1 MAVGG
6 PDWGRLWAIFVI
18 GKAQSPGQDKGCG
31 LPLLRQANF
40 GRIVL
45 RNGGHSGD
53 HRGMGPSAAPPKLK
67 GFARFERGGEGGF
80 PEPPFLRL
88 ELDVHGQYRH
98 RMPEQEDRLRVLIL
112 VLSLLA
118 LAGTAQADPL
128 RQTKAP
134 FEDKFR
140 QLEGEDWPTPT
151 DYRNAAGSPGYRYWQ
166 QKVDYRI
173 EARLD
178 EAARTI
184 SGKGE
189 VRYVNNSPDEM
200 RYLWLLLD
208 QNRFKRDSLSE
219 RSSTVAGG
227 GKISFTAIRRAK
239 RFQDWEGGFSNL
251 KILGADGKPLRFT
264 VVDSLMRI
272 DLPTPLK
279 AGEATSF
286 QMEWTFP
293 MVETRVVGGRGGY
306 ECFTKPG
313 EDGNCLFLASQW
325 FPRLA
330 VYSDYEG
337 WHNKAFLGSGEFTL
351 EFGDYDVSLTV
362 PNDHV
367 VSSTGVLQN
376 AETVLSPA
384 QRDRLE
390 QSRTAS
396 QPVYVVTPAE
406 AAQAEKGKPTGVK
419 TWRFQA
425 RNVRDFAFA
434 TSRKFIW
441 DSIGVKQDYPDNPL
455 VMAMSFYPKEA
466 RPLWDAYSTKA
477 IAHTIRVYGD
487 FAFPYPYP
495 VAQSV
500 NGPVGGMEYPM
511 ITFNGPRPLK
521 DRKTGELTYTER
533 AKTGLIG
540 VVIHEV
546 GHIWFPMIV
555 NSDERQWT
563 WMDEG
568 LNTFLQFQAEQRWDE
583 KFPSRRGDPKDIVEY
598 MISRD
603 QVPIM
608 VQSDSLLQFGS
619 NSYAKP
625 ATALVVLRE
634 TVLGRELFDYAF
646 KEYAR
651 RWRFKRPTPYDFFRT
666 MEEASGVDLDW
677 FWRGWFYSTDHVDIS
692 LDRIVQ
698 ARIDSGDPETEKGL
712 KRELAKDDP
721 QSLTDLGNTAPT
733 VVELDPTV
741 RDFYNQT
748 DEYTVTDAERRKA
761 REARERLSPEEAAA
775 LRVKDNF
782 YHFTFRNVG
791 GLVMP
796 VILKLDF
803 TDGSTETIRIPAEV
817 WRRNPV
823 QVTWQ
828 YVTART
834 LKSATVDPRWETADA
849 DLSNN
854 VFPRAITP
862 ATLKPEADEEA
873 PNRMKDMGLTVGPD
887 GLATRP
893 AKKDPVP

>member
-1 MAVGG
+1 M
-6 PDWGRLWAIFVI
+6 
-18 GKAQSPGQDKGCG
+18 
-31 LPLLRQANF
+31 
-40 GRIVL
+40 
-45 RNGGHSGD
+45 
-53 HRGMGPSAAPPKLK
+53 
-67 GFARFERGGEGGF
+67 
-80 PEPPFLRL
+80 
-88 ELDVHGQYRH
+88 
-98 RMPEQEDRLRVLIL
+98 RVLVL

-118 LAGTAQADPL
+118 ISGTAKADPV

-134 FEDKFR
+134 FEDSFR

-173 EARLD
+173 EAGLN
-178 EAARTI
+178 EAARSIT
-184 SGKGE
+184 GKAE
-189 VRYVNNSPDEM
+189 VRYANNSPDEM

-219 RSSTVAGG
+219 RSTTVSGG

-239 RFQDWEGGFSNL
+239 RMQGWEGGFSGL
-251 KILGADGKPLRFT
+251 KVTDSEGRPLRFT

-272 DLPTPLK
+272 DLPWPLK
-279 AGEATSF
+279 SGEAMTF
-286 QMEWTFP
+286 RMEWSFP
-293 MVETRVVGGRGGY
+293 LVETRVLGGRGGY
-306 ECFTKPG
+306 ECFTKPD

-362 PNDHV
+362 PDDHV

-376 AETVLSPA
+376 PGEVLTA
-384 QRDRLE
+384 VQRERLE
-390 QSRTAS
+390 RSRTAS

-406 AAQAEKGKPTGVK
+406 AAAAEKGKPAGLK
-419 TWRFQA
+419 TWRFKA
-425 RNVRDFAFA
+425 DNVRDFAFA
-434 TSRKFIW
+434 SSRKFIW
-441 DSIGVKQDYPDNPL
+441 DSVGVKQDDADNPL

-477 IAHTIRVYGD
+477 IAHTIKVYGD
-487 FAFPYPYP
+487 FSFPYPYP

-511 ITFNGPRPLK
+511 ITFNGPRPIK

-533 AKTGLIG
+533 GKAGLIG
-540 VVIHEV
+540 VIIHEV
-546 GHIWFPMIV
+546 GHIWFPMTV

-568 LNTFLQFQAEQRWDE
+568 LNTFLQFQAEQQWDE
-583 KFPSRRGDPKDIVEY
+583 KFPSRRGDPKEIVEY
-598 MISRD
+598 MVSRD

-634 TVLGRELFDYAF
+634 TVLGRELFDFAF

-698 ARIDSGDPETEKGL
+698 ARIDSGDPEKEKAL
-712 KRELAKDDP
+712 KRELSKEDP
-721 QSLTDLGNTAPT
+721 QSLTDMGNTAPT
-733 VVELDPTV
+733 VVETDPSV

-748 DEYTVTDAERRKA
+748 DEFTVTEAERRKS
-761 REARERLSPEEAAA
+761 REFLERLSPEDAAA
-775 LRVKDNF
+775 LKVKDNF
-782 YHFTFRNVG
+782 YHFTFSNLG

-796 VILKLDF
+796 VILKMDF
-803 TDGSTETIRIPAEV
+803 ADGTSETIKIPAEV
-817 WRRNPV
+817 WRKNSR

-828 YVTART
+828 FVTPRT
-834 LKSATVDPRWETADA
+834 LKSAMVDPRWETADA

-854 VFPRAITP
+854 AFPRAIIP
-862 ATLKPEADEEA
+862 ATLKPEGDEDA
-873 PNRMKDMGLTVGPD
+873 PNRMKDMGLIVGPD

-893 AKKDPVP
+893 ARKD